1 VILGQFARS
10 AAHIVGLHLEIVA
23 HTAFAG
29 DHATIAV
36 TAIMGVFTDF
46 DPSMAPRAAMPQYDY
61 KPVSVA
67 IAG

>member
-1 VILGQFARS
+1 
-10 AAHIVGLHLEIVA
+10 
-23 HTAFAG
+23 
-29 DHATIAV
+29 
-36 TAIMGVFTDF
+36 MGVFTDF